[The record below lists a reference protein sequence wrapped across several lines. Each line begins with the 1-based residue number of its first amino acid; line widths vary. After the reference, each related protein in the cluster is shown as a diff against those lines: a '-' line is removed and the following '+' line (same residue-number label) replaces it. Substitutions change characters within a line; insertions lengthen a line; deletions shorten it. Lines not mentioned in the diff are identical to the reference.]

1 MIECRIGEN
10 TKDRYISINGSLTDL
25 SMDLV
30 TLINSIYN
38 FIRKYSPEAEENFAD
53 TFLRVLEG
61 FKDEIFG
68 PAILDGVAIGTVT
81 KKRKEEAAD
90 D

>member
-10 TKDRYISINGSLTDL
+10 TKDRYIKIAGTLSDL
-25 SMDLV
+25 EMDLV

-38 FIRKYSPEAEENFAD
+38 SIRKHSPEAAEHFAD
-53 TFLRVLEG
+53 TFPRVLEG

-68 PAILDGVAIGTVT
+68 PAILEGVLIGTVI

>member
-1 MIECRIGEN
+1 MIECRLGEN
-10 TKDRYISINGSLTDL
+10 TKDRYIKINGDL
-25 SMDLV
+25 AALEMDLV

-38 FIRKYSPEAEENFAD
+38 SISKHSPEAAENFAD
-53 TFLRVLEG
+53 TFPRALEML
-61 FKDEIFG
+61 KDEIFG
-68 PAILDGVAIGTVT
+68 PEIMEGVLVGTVI

>member
-1 MIECRIGEN
+1 MIECRIVEN
-10 TKDRYISINGSLTDL
+10 TKNRYIKINGSLTEL

-38 FIRKYSPEAEENFAD
+38 SIRSRSPEAAETFAN
-53 TFLRVLEG
+53 TFPQALEK
-61 FKDEIFG
+61 FKDEVFG
-68 PAILDGVAIGTVT
+68 PAIMDGVLIVTVT
-81 KKRKEEAAD
+81 NNRKEEAAD

>member
-10 TKDRYISINGSLTDL
+10 TKNRYIKINGSLTEL

-38 FIRKYSPEAEENFAD
+38 
-53 TFLRVLEG
+53 
-61 FKDEIFG
+61 
-68 PAILDGVAIGTVT
+68 
-81 KKRKEEAAD
+81 
-90 D
+90 

>member
-10 TKDRYISINGSLTDL
+10 TKNRYIKINGSLAEL

-30 TLINSIYN
+30 TLINNIYN
-38 FIRKYSPEAEENFAD
+38 SIQRQRPEAAEDFAN
-53 TFLRVLEG
+53 G
-61 FKDEIFG
+61 FQRMLTDLKDEIFG
-68 PAILDGVAIGTVT
+68 PAILEGVAIGTVT

>member
-68 PAILDGVAIGTVT
+68 PAIRDGVAIGTVT